1 VNQMDWNRKEQY
13 SDVFQYFQKLIQLRK
28 NHPAFRIKSAKEIQK
43 YVNFCTQYKSGVVSY
58 CIQGEEVGDPWEK
71 IILIFNAQ
79 QNPVAIPLPE
89 GTFQVVAKGNEINEA
104 GIGEIISDEVKVEG
118 ISMSIL
124 VSSVK
129 TEN

>member
-1 VNQMDWNRKEQY
+1 MDWNRKEQY
-13 SDVFQYFQKLIQLRK
+13 SDVFQYFQKLIRLRK
-28 NHPAFRIKSAKEIQK
+28 NHPAFRLTAAEEIIKH
-43 YVNFCTQYKSGVVSY
+43 VNFCTQYKSGVVSY
-58 CIQGEEVGDPWEK
+58 CIQGKEVGDPWEK

-118 ISMSIL
+118 ISMMIL
-124 VSSVK
+124 AGSVK